1 MTHSV
6 DAKISFDSLAAWIEG
21 EVHADP
27 LRRAM
32 LATDGS
38 IFQKLPAAVVYPRST
53 ADVQQVMGFAAR
65 NGLSVHARGAG
76 SGLAGAA
83 LGDGIVIDFSKY
95 MNRLLALDTHT
106 GWFECQPGYRMGEL
120 EADLRGSGLF
130 FPPDPSSGEYAT
142 FGGMCAT
149 NASGAHSVKYGNVAD
164 YLLDGEMVLADGTV
178 QYLSTMAEQPLED
191 LPDAFRQLAR
201 LYQDHGAAIEN
212 AYPPIACNVA
222 GYNLRGLVRE
232 GRLHLHRLLSGS
244 EGTLGL
250 TTRLRFRLIPKP
262 AADSLVVV
270 YCDDII
276 SAARAAQLAMPLAPA
291 GIEIMDKSLLG
302 LARSSDALL
311 RERIPTGIDNVLLI
325 EFDGPSADACQAPAH
340 TVQQQL
346 QARGLCRQ
354 SHLAVSAREK
364 EKFWALRKAAVPILY
379 KLKGRKKILALVE
392 DAAVPVDRLVPF
404 FEGLYTI
411 FNTHKVN
418 FVLYG
423 HIAKGLLHTRP
434 LLDLKDPH
442 DVGLL
447 RILADAVFELVSGL
461 DGTVSGEH
469 GDGRLRSPYVKPRY
483 PEIYPLF
490 VRTKQLFDPDGI
502 LNPEIIIHED
512 PDQMGRHLRFGTA
525 YRTSEMP
532 GQHLQWTPAFN
543 EEAEKCHGCSKC
555 TTITDATR
563 MCPIY
568 KATRDESAAPKAKAN
583 VLRAL
588 ISGLV
593 DQRALF
599 QSQFQKV
606 MDQCVNCGSCYLEC
620 PSNVNI
626 PKLVMEAKAQYV
638 RRFGAPLCLQ
648 MTANVETAARL
659 LRPVSALATPLSKI
673 PVVRTAVARLTGL
686 AAQRPMVTFARR
698 SLYEQVPVVTPGQ
711 GPTVLYYAGCYAG
724 FIRPHLGVAA
734 VSVLSR
740 MGLRIHLPRQ
750 SCCGLPHL
758 SKGMSRPARRKV
770 TDNLN
775 SWGELLPE
783 VDHVVV
789 TCSSCGYALMQD
801 WSYLMP
807 QSAVDALQK
816 KVIHISQLILDY
828 RHRLPAGSL
837 SLSMAYHQPCHLRL
851 QPQAGSSLALL
862 SGLAGARVNDLGSH
876 CCGMAGS
883 WGLIELNYRLS
894 TTIATPMIAAL
905 KHSDAQVGLTDCP
918 TCQMQMEHLGGVPI
932 RHPVEMVWQSIL
944 SGPSHYSVKE
954 LQLVK

>member
-1 MTHSV
+1 MLNSTETN
-6 DAKISFDSLAAWIEG
+6 ISFERLAARIEG
-21 EVHADP
+21 EVHADR
-27 LRRAM
+27 LRRVM

-38 IFQKLPAAVVYPRST
+38 IFQKLPVAVVYPCST
-53 ADVQQVMGFAAR
+53 ADVQQVMEFAAR
-65 NGLSVHARGAG
+65 NSLSVHARGAG

-83 LGDGIVIDFSKY
+83 VGDGIVLDFSKY
-95 MNRLLALDTHT
+95 MHRLLALDSAA

-120 EADLRGSGLF
+120 EADIRGSGLF
-130 FPPDPSSGEYAT
+130 FPPDPSSGEYAS

-164 YLLDGEMVLADGTV
+164 YLLDGEMVLADGSV
-178 QYLSTMAEQPLED
+178 HLLSTVAEQPIGRLS
-191 LPDAFRQLAR
+191 DAFQRLAR
-201 LYQDHGAAIEN
+201 LYQDHRAGIEK

-222 GYNLRGLVRE
+222 GYNLRGMVRK

-244 EGTLGL
+244 EGTLGVM
-250 TTRLRFRLIPKP
+250 TRLRFRLIPKP

-276 SAARAAQLAMPLAPA
+276 SAARCAQVAMALAPA

-325 EFDGPSADACQAPAH
+325 EFDGPSADACQVPAH

-346 QARGLCRQ
+346 QAQGLCRH
-354 SHLAVSAREK
+354 SYLAVSAQEK

-404 FEGLYTI
+404 FEGLYAI
-411 FNTHKVN
+411 FNTHKVS

-447 RILADAVFELVSGL
+447 RILADAVFDLVSGL

-469 GDGRLRSPYVKPRY
+469 GDGRLRSPYVKRRY

-490 VRTKQLFDPDGI
+490 VRTKRLFDPDGI

-512 PDQMGRHLRFGTA
+512 PDQMRRHLRFGTA

-532 GQHLQWTPAFN
+532 IHHLQWTPAFS

-568 KATRDESAAPKAKAN
+568 KATRDESASPKAKAN

-588 ISGLV
+588 ISGFI
-593 DQRALF
+593 DQRSLF
-599 QSQFQKV
+599 ESQFQKV
-606 MDQCVNCGSCYLEC
+606 MDQCVNCGSCYVEC

-626 PKLVMEAKAQYV
+626 PKLAMEAKAQYV
-638 RRFGAPLCLQ
+638 RRFGAPLCHQ
-648 MTANVETAARL
+648 MTANVETAARMV
-659 LRPVSALATPLSKI
+659 RPVAALATPLSKI
-673 PVVRTAVARLTGL
+673 AVVRTAAGRLTGL
-686 AAQRPMVTFARR
+686 APQRPMVTFARR
-698 SLYEQVPVVTPGQ
+698 SLYELMPAFIPAQ

-724 FIRPHLGVAA
+724 YIRPQLGVAA
-734 VSVLSR
+734 VAVLSR
-740 MGLRIHLPRQ
+740 MGLCIHLPRQ

-758 SKGMSRPARRKV
+758 SKGMSRAGCRKV
-770 TDNLN
+770 ADNLN
-775 SWGELLPE
+775 SWGALLPQ

-789 TCSSCGYALMQD
+789 TCSSCGYALMQE

-807 QSAVDALQK
+807 PSAVDSLQK
-816 KVIHISQLILDY
+816 KVIHISQLILDH
-828 RHRLPAGSL
+828 RHRLPAGGL
-837 SLSMAYHQPCHLRL
+837 PLSMAYHQPCHLRL

-862 SGLAGARVNDLGSH
+862 NGLAGARVIDLGSH

-883 WGLIELNYRLS
+883 WGLLEQNYQLS
-894 TTIATPMIAAL
+894 TTIAVPMIAAL
-905 KHSDAQVGLTDCP
+905 DQSGAQVGLTDCP
-918 TCQMQMEHLGGVPI
+918 TCQMQMEHLGGIPI
-932 RHPVEMVWQSIL
+932 RHPVEMVWQSIT
-944 SGPSHYSVKE
+944 
-954 LQLVK
+954 